1 MTYWLNL
8 FTGTTWREFQEHGA
22 NISGFRDRNWARASK
37 IKPGDIFLCYLV
49 GVSRWVGLLQIES
62 ARFREESQIFTEELF
77 PVRFRV
83 KPLTVLAPEHGVPMA
98 ALKGKLSFYPA
109 TMDGSAWSGHVRSS
123 PTRYTDADGN
133 AISEAIRAASA
144 NPIARPVDRKQLQ
157 RSPNLYKVKL
167 KSAEGEIERVV
178 RIPKAEE
185 EHDAPATTDVGAT
198 SEGPSHTEIQYRLLD
213 LGSQMGLEVWAPM
226 RDRGRNW
233 NSRCIGDIEGLRDRL
248 PSQFDRNTNRVIE
261 EIDVI
266 WLQGQSIVAA
276 FEVEHSTSIFS
287 GLLRMSDLLTMQPNI
302 TIKLYIAG
310 PDDRLAK
317 FESEVARPTFA
328 ARSRPLHSLCRFL
341 PYSRL
346 CQRLEEAKNV
356 VRFLRPEFLDEL
368 AELYEPE
375 SQLEE

>member
-1 MTYWLNL
+1 MSYWLNL
-8 FTGTTWREFQEHGA
+8 FTGTTWQEFQNAGS
-22 NISGFRDRNWARASK
+22 NISGFREHNWTRASK

-49 GVSRWVGLLQIES
+49 GVSRWIGLLKIQSE
-62 ARFREESQIFTEELF
+62 RFRDESRIFNEELF

-83 KPLTVLAPEHGVPMA
+83 KPLVLLTPEHGVPMSA
-98 ALKGKLSFYPA
+98 IRGKVSFYPA
-109 TMDGSAWSGHVRSS
+109 NMDGSAWSGHVRSS
-123 PTRYTDADGN
+123 PTRYKDPDGDV
-133 AISEAIRAASA
+133 ISEAIRAASA
-144 NPIARPVDRKQLQ
+144 HPVPRPVDRRQLQ
-157 RSPNLYKVKL
+157 RSANLYKVRV

-178 RIPKAEE
+178 SIPKSDEE
-185 EHDAPATTDVGAT
+185 VEVSPVDV
-198 SEGPSHTEIQYRLLD
+198 SVEKEGPSHTEIQCRLLD

-233 NSRCIGDIEGLRDRL
+233 NRRCIGDIDGLKDRL
-248 PSQFDRNTNRVIE
+248 PAQFDKNTNRVIE

-302 TIKLYIAG
+302 TIKLYIVG
-310 PDDRLAK
+310 PDERLTK

-328 ARSRPLHSLCRFL
+328 ARTRPLHSLCRFL

-346 CQRLEEAKNV
+346 CERLEEAKNV

-368 AELYEPE
+368 AELYDPE
-375 SQLEE
+375 GQVDE